1 MAGANQ
7 FGPYGTGKGRQAGG
21 AKKSAS
27 KKGLMQT
34 SVGAQ
39 IRANKTQARNEA
51 RMRKAMFS

>member
-27 KKGLMQT
+27 KGLMKT

-51 RMRKAMFS
+51 RMRKAMFSK